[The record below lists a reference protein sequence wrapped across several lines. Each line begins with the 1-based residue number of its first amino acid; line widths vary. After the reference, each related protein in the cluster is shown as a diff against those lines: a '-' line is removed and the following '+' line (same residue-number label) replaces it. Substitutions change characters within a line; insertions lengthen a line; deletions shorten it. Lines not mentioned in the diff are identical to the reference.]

1 MYVYTRDGHLLNL
14 KKEALK
20 TNSEFLFTVD

>member
-1 MYVYTRDGHLLNL
+1 MYVYTRDGHLFEL

-20 TNSEFLFTVD
+20 TNYEFLFMVD